1 VTDWYKSRVRER
13 AYAIWEEERHLH
25 GSDLAHWFRAEAELR
40 AAWTK
45 GAIMH
50 EDLWA
55 GVAWKMDSA
64 NFFLQQMQR
73 ALDRLR
79 DAQTARAEAA
89 GVTVSA
95 QWETPFYAN
104 LDAFLAMTRSV
115 PDIIQWCFGVD
126 RVMSE
131 KRWLK
136 PWFDSLLSSEQTRRQ
151 NFSIR
156 FKQYYDTFRDLPM
169 TNARN
174 ITLHR
179 AGYAPVQVHITG
191 LFGVSRAMARSW

>member
-1 VTDWYKSRVRER
+1 MTDWYKSRVRER

-40 AAWTK
+40 AAWAK

-104 LDAFLAMTRSV
+104 LDGRAPTATSRNCRRTR
-115 PDIIQWCFGVD
+115 I
-126 RVMSE
+126 RAT
-131 KRWLK
+131 WLV
-136 PWFDSLLSSEQTRRQ
+136 SCACATRR
-151 NFSIR
+151 
-156 FKQYYDTFRDLPM
+156 
-169 TNARN
+169 
-174 ITLHR
+174 R
-179 AGYAPVQVHITG
+179 AAVCHG
-191 LFGVSRAMARSW
+191 